1 MANIIEF
8 KNVYNQFDDVEV
20 HHDISFGIERG
31 EIFSIIGASGSG
43 KTTLLRNMLMLLP
56 PSKGT
61 VNILGENI
69 YDCSQDKA
77 EYLRSRFGVLFQSGA
92 LFGSLTVLQNVMFP
106 LKEFTKLPKEF
117 SEKLALIKI
126 NMAGLPMA
134 AANKYP
140 SELSGGMIKR
150 AATARAIVLDPEIL
164 FLDEPTSGLDPES
177 REEFN
182 DLVIQLHESLKLTV
196 VMVSHDVPSIEKI
209 ANRVAFLGEGKLL
222 ALGKIDEVRNTDHP
236 VVRNYFKADRALSE

>member
-1 MANIIEF
+1 
-8 KNVYNQFDDVEV
+8 
-20 HHDISFGIERG
+20 
-31 EIFSIIGASGSG
+31 
-43 KTTLLRNMLMLLP
+43 
-56 PSKGT
+56 
-61 VNILGENI
+61 
-69 YDCSQDKA
+69 
-77 EYLRSRFGVLFQSGA
+77 
-92 LFGSLTVLQNVMFP
+92 MFP
-106 LKEFTKLPKEF
+106 LKEFTNLPQEF
-117 SEKLALIKI
+117 AEKLALIKI
-126 NMAGLPMA
+126 NMSGLPMSA
-134 AANKYP
+134 GNKYP

-236 VVRNYFKADRALSE
+236 VVRSYFKADRALSE